1 MSDFVMIPTLAGVK
15 WFYLLIY
22 FFSLIF
28 VCPGSF
34 LLSSLGCSCGEQGP
48 PLVALLRPLLAV
60 ASLEEPW
67 LRARGFTP

>member
-1 MSDFVMIPTLAGVK
+1 MSDFVLIPTLAGVK
-15 WFYLLIY
+15 LFYLLIY

-48 PLVALLRPLLAV
+48 LSGGAAP
-60 ASLEEPW
+60 ASP
-67 LRARGFTP
+67 RRGLS